1 MIYYAEA
8 ESLLFELLTAPGTI
22 AAASC
27 HALNAVLQ
35 MYVGNNLQSDEL
47 RYRLNRLREI
57 VITSGMDFDRVGYI
71 NLLKIAAS
79 THDSEVWLIID
90 ISS

>member
-27 HALNAVLQ
+27 YALNAVLQ

-47 RYRLNRLREI
+47 RTRLNRLREV

-79 THDSEVWLIID
+79 THDSEV
-90 ISS
+90 